1 MASVSIN
8 DANWEEQ
15 DVWGGRNFAPFRFIG
30 VSLLPPEVC
39 HLLSFIKQTSE
50 VVEIYRRHRHLLCT
64 AVVNT
69 VYPITSKW
77 TVYFYF
83 YLMASR
89 LHLLFY
95 LRVNIK

>member
-1 MASVSIN
+1 MVRIGRSRMCGGVAILHRFVLSVYLYYLRRYVIYY
-8 DANWEEQ
+8 
-15 DVWGGRNFAPFRFIG
+15 
-30 VSLLPPEVC
+30 L
-39 HLLSFIKQTSE
+39 FIKQTSE